1 MMHRLRLL
9 KDVQL
14 IPSFAR
20 LLTLFTTNEVI
31 PFPFEHQDEVQEAI
45 ASTQSEENVAITQHF
60 VALLATRV
68 TEHNIRVMKGYYS
81 RIHGDRMCQ
90 MLGLTADQLEEH
102 LSEMSA
108 RGDVYV
114 KIDRPR
120 GIISFVEPT
129 SAEEVLSDW
138 AGSVSSMLS
147 LMESTC
153 HLINRENMVHKL

>member
-1 MMHRLRLL
+1 MC
-9 KDVQL
+9 DVYVGT
-14 IPSFAR
+14 I
-20 LLTLFTTNEVI
+20 V
-31 PFPFEHQDEVQEAI
+31 QDEVQAAI
-45 ASTQSEENVAITQHF
+45 ASTQSEENRELTEHF
-60 VALLATRV
+60 VTLLGRRV

-81 RIHGDRMCQ
+81 SIRTDRMCS
-90 MLGLTADQLEEH
+90 MLGLSADELESY

-108 RGDVYV
+108 SGDIYV

-120 GIISFVEPT
+120 GIISFAEPA

-138 AGSVSSMLS
+138 AGSVSSMLA